1 MAQKLQ
7 WEIYVSIFKNKY
19 ILRGLALAIGLP
31 FGLLIAILLIVSGG
45 DISRD
50 TGYALG
56 MIAALLVLTVLFV
69 LIVYGGRY
77 APGFIIDE
85 SGVTNYTQAKQAK
98 KNKVVNG
105 LAVAL
110 GLVSGNFSAAGAG
123 MIAASRQTMRIKWK
137 NIRKVRFDDKRR
149 VILLRGGFA
158 EKIAVFCTPE
168 NYAAAKAMVQEKTQ
182 RLHGA

>member
-45 DISRD
+45 DLSRD
-50 TGYALG
+50 AGYALG
-56 MIAALLVLTVLFV
+56 LIIALLVLTALFV
-69 LIVYGGRY
+69 LIIYGGRY

-85 SGVTNYTQAKQAK
+85 TGVTNYTQAKQQK
-98 KNKVVNG
+98 KNKIING

-110 GLVSGNFSAAGAG
+110 GLMSGSLTAAGAG
-123 MIAASRQTMRIKWK
+123 MMAASRQTMHIKWK
-137 NIRKVRFDDKRR
+137 NIRKVSFDDKRR
-149 VILLRGGFA
+149 VIMLRGGFA
-158 EKIAVFCTPE
+158 EKIAVFCTQE
-168 NYAAAKAMVQEKTQ
+168 NYAAAKAMVEERTK
-182 RLHGA
+182 RA

>member
-19 ILRGLALAIGLP
+19 ILRGLALAVGLP
-31 FGLLIAILLIVSGG
+31 FGLLIAIILIVSGG
-45 DISRD
+45 DLGSD
-50 TGYALG
+50 AGYALG
-56 MIAALLVLTVLFV
+56 LIIALLVLTVLFV

-85 SGVTNYTQAKQAK
+85 GGVTNYTQAGQAK
-98 KNKVVNG
+98 KNKVING

-110 GLVSGNFSAAGAG
+110 GLMSGRFAAAGAG
-123 MIAASRQTMRIKWK
+123 MMANARQTMRIPWK
-137 NIRKVRFDDKRR
+137 HVRRVSFDDKRR

-168 NYAAAKAMVQEKTQ
+168 NYVTVKAMVQEKTKG
-182 RLHGA
+182 HIAA